1 MKNYLALIRKSDFN
15 DLYRYGYI
23 RIDSES
29 LVEFQCTPE
38 ELPSH
43 REVFDELAKNANA
56 FDNAF
61 VYTLIHISLDDEL
74 PCNRINIEDVQ
85 HIYPLDIEAYKE
97 FSTSFDPKIQISKP
111 LWNDAV
117 FDLQKKWAV
126 DSAIKGANN
135 IWKIFGIT
143 YPISKI
149 QALIP
154 NNIVEQTIDNLY
166 SDMPICGDY
175 PLLVYLLRYER
186 HALYPKTSIGFF
198 MDMVHTY
205 CNHVMKE
212 YTEQEK
218 VESTKTFKVLARS
231 NKDEKY
237 SDILKRCLK
246 DKDIRNFTQKLDS
259 ICPKFSFFEVAPL
272 FLNLRNR
279 YSEGISE
286 QNYKSTYSSYKKI
299 VKSEEVLA
307 IAMYLLGVVLGH
319 EKTYDALYETLP
331 LPLFAKEIQIQKV
344 ELPVQKPVT
353 EEKPIDHTDTEQVPL
368 IINPTHEEE
377 MVPDSPSAI
386 TIPSKLN
393 NMTDMSELDNSQ
405 QTPNTDSDERYIEI
419 RKDMFSSQKI
429 RIPFYM
435 GEPYKRGKN
444 KGKIKSETIVKVTEI
459 EEYEKY
465 ASKGYIIDEQ
475 K

>member
-29 LVEFQCTPE
+29 SVEFQCSPE
-38 ELPSH
+38 ELSSH

-74 PCNRINIEDVQ
+74 PYNRINIEDVQ

-143 YPISKI
+143 YPISKV

-205 CNHVMKE
+205 CNHAMKE

-218 VESTKTFKVLARS
+218 VESTKTFKVLALS
-231 NKDEKY
+231 KKDEKY

-246 DKDIRNFTQKLDS
+246 DKDIKNFTQKLDS
-259 ICPKFSFFEVAPL
+259 ICPEFSFFEVAPL

-286 QNYKSTYSSYKKI
+286 KDYKSTYSSYKKI
-299 VKSEEVLA
+299 VKSEEILA

-319 EKTYDALYETLP
+319 DKTYDALYETLP
-331 LPLFAKEIQIQKV
+331 LPIFLKGSQEQQMEV
-344 ELPVQKPVT
+344 PTQTVT
-353 EEKPIDHTDTEQVPL
+353 DEKPIDHTETEQVPL
-368 IINPTHEEE
+368 IINPTYEEE
-377 MVPDSPSAI
+377 MVSDSPKI
-386 TIPSKLN
+386 TTIQTKMNDWEGEEVASPTTTSIDSGDLFGTKYEVPCFMVKLN
-393 NMTDMSELDNSQ
+393 KNGSI
-405 QTPNTDSDERYIEI
+405 PKNT
-419 RKDMFSSQKI
+419 
-429 RIPFYM
+429 
-435 GEPYKRGKN
+435 KN
-444 KGKIKSETIVKVTEI
+444 KIQKVSSP
-459 EEYEKY
+459 EEFREYKG
-465 ASKGYIIDEQ
+465 KGYGYYGN
-475 K
+475 